1 MQLIVVRHAIAED
14 RDEFAATG
22 QDDRLRP
29 LTSAGARKMKR
40 GARGLRTL
48 VPSIDVL
55 AASPLVRAAETA
67 EILRDVYGLDTVT
80 TVDALEPERPVSD
93 VTSWFA
99 SLNGVGV
106 VAVVGHEPQL
116 GLLVSSLIGAGDRSA
131 VEMKKGAASLLELD
145 PNSGGPARLIWSV
158 PPKVLRGLTG

>member
-1 MQLIVVRHAIAED
+1 MLLVVVRHAIAED
-14 RDEFAATG
+14 REEFAASG

-67 EILRDVYGLDTVT
+67 EILRVAYELEHV
-80 TVDALEPERPVSD
+80 VKVEVLSPDAPAAEVVGWL
-93 VTSWFA
+93 A
-99 SLNGVGV
+99 SLDQAAV

-116 GLLVSSLIGAGDRSA
+116 GILLGALIGAGDRSA
-131 VEMKKGAASLLELD
+131 VEMKKGAASLVEIEPSQKD
-145 PNSGGPARLIWSV
+145 PGRLIWAL
-158 PPKVLRGLTG
+158 PPKVLRSLSG

>member
-1 MQLIVVRHAIAED
+1 MQLVVVRHAIAED
-14 RDEFAATG
+14 REEFAATG

-55 AASPLVRAAETA
+55 AASPLLRAGETA
-67 EILRDVYGLDTVT
+67 EILRDVYGLDSVATV
-80 TVDALEPERPVSD
+80 VALEPERPVTE
-93 VTSWFA
+93 VASWLA
-99 SLNGVGV
+99 TLGAAGV
-106 VAVVGHEPQL
+106 VAVVGHEPHL

-131 VEMKKGAASLLELD
+131 VDMKKGAASLVEIE
-145 PNSGGPARLIWSV
+145 PNGGQPGRLVWSL
-158 PPKVLRGLTG
+158 PPKVLRSLAG